1 MSKQGGDDSEITI
14 HFRLVRLTDGINTTD
29 EWINKLSMWVTSEA
43 QKLSDDTVNNL
54 LLCLKQEIGT
64 GLQVDDSV
72 NKFDW
77 TYECAD
83 KATMG
88 CMDALVRDDEM
99 PKVTSTEFSP
109 FVCKNLPP
117 APPVMRRQCY
127 KWRKTKTTIETLETI
142 VETVLTLQTID
153 DENDYSVKKIQTT
166 GVHVSECRHVLVHV
180 L

>member
-1 MSKQGGDDSEITI
+1 RNEKCGITSSTFLAENSNTDATVRSKTHTIQNSLKSKSAGEMSKQGGDDSEITI

-72 NKFDW
+72 NKFD
-77 TYECAD
+77 ECAD

-117 APPVMRRQCY
+117 APPVMRRQCVTSGSSAL
-127 KWRKTKTTIETLETI
+127 R
-142 VETVLTLQTID
+142 
-153 DENDYSVKKIQTT
+153 S
-166 GVHVSECRHVLVHV
+166 
-180 L
+180 